1 MTAIR
6 TPHDADHIDRSTDF
20 VAQDPPRTTVVP
32 HRMLIGSA
40 LTMGVGGL
48 TMSVLGAIPGES
60 LFDGVQSA
68 AILMLFALLASFEDR
83 PRLIGRV
90 GYYLGLAAALVFG
103 LNFARLGWK
112 WFEPTSWFALSPPIA
127 FIMGG
132 SGLFTFYTIC
142 RARRD
147 YVGAVLAISV
157 TVGCVVL
164 SASWN
169 DGQGLIAINSSYSVA
184 LFLVFVGAAI
194 WRFQTALI
202 DFFRHHLADKMEL
215 VPVALIAVIA
225 VAGAIKLT
233 WSALPQGATAAM
245 KQLIWAVDEVEP
257 STGPSAASGQ
267 AEAPRL
273 TVQESP
279 LPEDVNAPSPSA
291 QVGTPSAAPQ

>member
-6 TPHDADHIDRSTDF
+6 TPHDADHVDCSTEL
-20 VAQDPPRTTVVP
+20 AAEDPPRPTVVP

-40 LTMGVGGL
+40 LLMGFGGL
-48 TMSVLGAIPGES
+48 VLSMLDTTSGES
-60 LFDGVQSA
+60 LFDGVRSA

-83 PRLIGRV
+83 PRLIGRI

-112 WFEPTSWFALSPPIA
+112 WFEPTSWFALSPLIA

-132 SGLFTFYTIC
+132 SCLFSFYKIC

-147 YVGAVLAISV
+147 YVGAVLAIIV

-169 DGQGLIAINSSYSVA
+169 DGRGLIAINSSYSVA
-184 LFLVFVGAAI
+184 LFLVLVGAAA

-202 DFFRHHLADKMEL
+202 EFFRHHLSEKLEL
-215 VPVALIAVIA
+215 APVVLIAVFA
-225 VAGAIKLT
+225 VAGAVKLT
-233 WSALPQGATAAM
+233 WSVVPQGAMATL
-245 KQLIWAVDEVEP
+245 KQLIWATDEDEP
-257 STGPSAASGQ
+257 STALSASLGQ
-267 AEAPRL
+267 AEAPRP
-273 TVQESP
+273 TIQETL
-279 LPEDVNAPSPSA
+279 LPEDVNAQPPSA
-291 QVGTPSAAPQ
+291 RVGTPSAAPQ

>member
-6 TPHDADHIDRSTDF
+6 TPHDADHADSSTDS
-20 VAQDPPRTTVVP
+20 VTQDPPLPTVVP
-32 HRMLIGSA
+32 HRILIGSA
-40 LTMGVGGL
+40 LLMGFGGL
-48 TMSVLGAIPGES
+48 VMSMLGATSGES

-83 PRLIGRV
+83 PRLIGRI

-112 WFEPTSWFALSPPIA
+112 WFEPTNWFALAPPIA

-132 SGLFTFYTIC
+132 SGLFSFYKIC

-164 SASWN
+164 SSSWN

-184 LFLVFVGAAI
+184 LFLVFVGAAV

-202 DFFRHHLADKMEL
+202 EFFRHHLGDKMEL
-215 VPVALIAVIA
+215 IPVALIAVIA

-233 WSALPQGATAAM
+233 WSVLPQGAMA
-245 KQLIWAVDEVEP
+245 KVEQLIWAADDVEP
-257 STGPSAASGQ
+257 SAVPSASLGQ
-267 AEAPRL
+267 A
-273 TVQESP
+273 
-279 LPEDVNAPSPSA
+279 EDVNAPSPSA
-291 QVGTPSAAPQ
+291 QVSTPSAEPH

>member
-1 MTAIR
+1 MTAIQ
-6 TPHDADHIDRSTDF
+6 TPHDADQTDRSTEF
-20 VAQDPPRTTVVP
+20 GAEDPPRPTVVP

-40 LTMGVGGL
+40 LLMGFGGL
-48 TMSVLGAIPGES
+48 TMSLLGTIAGES
-60 LFDGVQSA
+60 PFDGVQSA
-68 AILMLFALLASFEDR
+68 TILMFFALLASFEDR

-112 WFEPTSWFALSPPIA
+112 WFEPTSWFAVSPPIA

-132 SGLFTFYTIC
+132 SSLFSFYRIC

-147 YVGAVLAISV
+147 YVGALLAIIV

-169 DGQGLIAINSSYSVA
+169 DGQGLIAIKSSYSVA

-202 DFFRHHLADKMEL
+202 EFFQRHLSDKMEL
-215 VPVALIAVIA
+215 APMALIAVIA
-225 VAGAIKLT
+225 VAGVIKLT
-233 WSALPQGATAAM
+233 WSALPQGATATM
-245 KQLIWAVDEVEP
+245 KHLIWATDEDEP
-257 STGPSAASGQ
+257 P
-267 AEAPRL
+267 

-291 QVGTPSAAPQ
+291 QVGTPSAAPH

>member
-6 TPHDADHIDRSTDF
+6 TPHDTDHADRSTEF
-20 VAQDPPRTTVVP
+20 AAQDPPQPTVVP
-32 HRMLIGSA
+32 HRMLIGSG
-40 LTMGVGGL
+40 LVMGFGGL
-48 TMSVLGAIPGES
+48 AMSILGATSGES

-132 SGLFTFYTIC
+132 SCLFSFYKMC

-147 YVGAVLAISV
+147 YVGALLAISV

-169 DGQGLIAINSSYSVA
+169 DGQGLIAINAAYLVA
-184 LFLVFVGAAI
+184 LFLVIVSAVA

-202 DFFRHHLADKMEL
+202 KFFRRHLSEKLEL
-215 VPVALIAVIA
+215 APVALIAVFA
-225 VAGAIKLT
+225 VAGTIKLT
-233 WSALPQGATAAM
+233 WGIVPQGAMATLE
-245 KQLIWAVDEVEP
+245 QLIWAVDEDEP
-257 STGPSAASGQ
+257 ATAPSASLGQ
-267 AEAPRL
+267 AEAPRP
-273 TVQESP
+273 TVQQSP
-279 LPEDVNAPSPSA
+279 RPEDINAPSPSA

>member
-1 MTAIR
+1 MTAIQ
-6 TPHDADHIDRSTDF
+6 TPHDADQTDRSTEF
-20 VAQDPPRTTVVP
+20 GAEDPPRPTVVP

-40 LTMGVGGL
+40 LLMGFGGL
-48 TMSVLGAIPGES
+48 TMSLLGTIAGES

-68 AILMLFALLASFEDR
+68 TILMFFALLASFEDR

-90 GYYLGLAAALVFG
+90 GYYLGLAAALVYG

-112 WFEPTSWFALSPPIA
+112 WFEPTSWFAVSPPIA

-132 SGLFTFYTIC
+132 SGLFSFYRIC

-169 DGQGLIAINSSYSVA
+169 DGQGLIAIKSSYSVA

-202 DFFRHHLADKMEL
+202 EFFQRHLSDKMEL
-215 VPVALIAVIA
+215 APVALIVVLA
-225 VAGAIKLT
+225 VAGATKLA
-233 WSALPQGATAAM
+233 WSVLPQGATATM
-245 KQLIWAVDEVEP
+245 KHLIWATDEDEP
-257 STGPSAASGQ
+257 S
-267 AEAPRL
+267 

-279 LPEDVNAPSPSA
+279 RPEDVNAPSPSA
-291 QVGTPSAAPQ
+291 QVGTQSADPQ

>member
-6 TPHDADHIDRSTDF
+6 TPHDADHVDCSTEF
-20 VAQDPPRTTVVP
+20 AAEDPPPPTVVP
-32 HRMLIGSA
+32 HRMLIGSG
-40 LTMGVGGL
+40 LLMGFGGL
-48 TMSVLGAIPGES
+48 VLSIFGTTSGES
-60 LFDGVQSA
+60 LFDGVRSA

-83 PRLIGRV
+83 PRLIGRI

-112 WFEPTSWFALSPPIA
+112 WFEPTSWFALSPLIA

-132 SGLFTFYTIC
+132 SCLFSFYKIC

-169 DGQGLIAINSSYSVA
+169 DGRGLIAINSSYSVA
-184 LFLVFVGAAI
+184 LFLVLVGAAA

-202 DFFRHHLADKMEL
+202 EFFQHHLSEKLEL
-215 VPVALIAVIA
+215 APLALIAVFA

-233 WSALPQGATAAM
+233 WSVVPQGAMATL
-245 KQLIWAVDEVEP
+245 KQLIWATDEDEP
-257 STGPSAASGQ
+257 STALSASLGQ
-267 AEAPRL
+267 AEAPRP
-273 TVQESP
+273 TIQETL
-279 LPEDVNAPSPSA
+279 LPKDVNAQPPSA
-291 QVGTPSAAPQ
+291 RVGTPSAAPH

>member
-1 MTAIR
+1 MTAIQ
-6 TPHDADHIDRSTDF
+6 TPHDADQTDRSTEF
-20 VAQDPPRTTVVP
+20 GAEDPPRPTVIP

-40 LTMGVGGL
+40 LLMGFGGL
-48 TMSVLGAIPGES
+48 TMSLLGTIAGES

-68 AILMLFALLASFEDR
+68 AILMFFALLASFEDR

-112 WFEPTSWFALSPPIA
+112 WFEPTSWFAVTPPIA

-132 SGLFTFYTIC
+132 SGLFSFYRIC

-157 TVGCVVL
+157 AVACVVL

-169 DGQGLIAINSSYSVA
+169 DGRGLIAIDSSYSVA

-194 WRFQTALI
+194 WRFQTTLI
-202 DFFRHHLADKMEL
+202 EFFQRHLSDKMEL
-215 VPVALIAVIA
+215 APVALIAVIA

-233 WSALPQGATAAM
+233 WSALPQGATATM
-245 KQLIWAVDEVEP
+245 KHLIWATDDVEP
-257 STGPSAASGQ
+257 STAPSAASGQ
-267 AEAPRL
+267 AEAPRP

-291 QVGTPSAAPQ
+291 QVGTPNADPQ

>member
-6 TPHDADHIDRSTDF
+6 TPHDAEDVDRPTD
-20 VAQDPPRTTVVP
+20 AAAEDPPRPTVVP

-40 LTMGVGGL
+40 LMMGFGGL
-48 TMSVLGAIPGES
+48 AMSILGTISGES

-83 PRLIGRV
+83 PRWIGRV

-112 WFEPTSWFALSPPIA
+112 WFEPTSWFALSPLIA

-132 SGLFTFYTIC
+132 SGLFSFYKIC

-147 YVGAVLAISV
+147 YVGALLAISV

-169 DGQGLIAINSSYSVA
+169 DGRGLIAINSSYSIAV
-184 LFLVFVGAAI
+184 FLVFVGAAV

-202 DFFRHHLADKMEL
+202 EFFRHHLGDKMEL
-215 VPVALIAVIA
+215 IPVALIAVIA
-225 VAGAIKLT
+225 VAGVIKLT
-233 WSALPQGATAAM
+233 WSVVPQGAMATVR
-245 KQLIWAVDEVEP
+245 QLIWATDEDEP
-257 STGPSAASGQ
+257 PTAPSASSGQ
-267 AEAPRL
+267 TEAPQP

-279 LPEDVNAPSPSA
+279 LPEAVNAPSPLA
-291 QVGTPSAAPQ
+291 RIGKPSAAPH